1 MINKTKRLSWD
12 SSIGPLNKT
21 EPVPMKEIIIP
32 AQPIKSEHKP
42 SFSEDAEMGVLGS
55 ILFDYE
61 KVLSYCINKRISAKA
76 FYFHSHRIIYA
87 AMLEMFLAS
96 RPIDTMTLA
105 NQLQNQN
112 VLDKVGG
119 LLYLNKLL
127 DSTPAATHAEY
138 YIDLILDQAGK
149 RQLEKLALIIA
160 NSSSNGKNNIDTI
173 NEIQVNL
180 DAIRPIDTSFTV
192 RSLTDYANAEIDAA
206 KTLLG
211 NRFLCR
217 EGGML
222 FVGPSGVGKSSA
234 SVQQDILWALG
245 QPAFDIQPAR
255 PLRVATIQAEN
266 DNGDLTEM
274 ARGIMDGLD
283 LTTEQR
289 EIVKQ
294 NTFYVSEKA
303 KTAEEFIS
311 FIEAVLRVTKPD
323 LLRLDPLQSYIG
335 GDTSDPEV
343 VSNFVHVGLNPL
355 LQKYQCACIVNHHTP
370 KTNTRDTSKWKSSDW
385 QYAGAG
391 SAVLTN
397 WARAIIIVDPCK
409 NDSRLF
415 RFIVAKRGWRVDW
428 RDENDMPTIFKH
440 FKHAHEN
447 GVIFWQPAT
456 DEEVEASIKAP
467 KTKFDLVDLVPADE
481 SIPKDDL
488 IAKAKSE
495 GIGMNRARK
504 FINELIDE
512 KSLFVW
518 KIPRPGTNPRIDLAR
533 TQQPEPALD
542 V

>member
-1 MINKTKRLSWD
+1 
-12 SSIGPLNKT
+12 
-21 EPVPMKEIIIP
+21 MKEIIIP
-32 AQPIKSEHKP
+32 AQPTKIEHKS
-42 SFSEDAEMGVLGS
+42 SFNQEAEMGVLGS

-61 KVLSYCINKRISAKA
+61 KVLGFCVQKHVTAKS
-76 FYFHSHRIIYA
+76 FYFSPHRIIYA
-87 AMLEMFLAS
+87 AMLKMFSAS
-96 RPIDTMTLA
+96 CPIDTMTLV
-105 NQLQNQN
+105 NQLQGQGE
-112 VLDKVGG
+112 LEKVGG

-138 YIDLILDQAGK
+138 YIDLVLDQAGK
-149 RQLEKLALIIA
+149 RQLEKLALLIA
-160 NSSSNGKNNIDTI
+160 DSSNNGKNNLETI
-173 NEIQVNL
+173 NEIQANL

-192 RSLTDYANAEIDAA
+192 RSLTDYADAEIDQA

-274 ARGIMDGLD
+274 ARGIMGGLD
-283 LTTEQR
+283 LTAEQR

-294 NTFYVSEKA
+294 NTFYVAEKA
-303 KTAEEFIS
+303 KTAKEFTN
-311 FIEAVLRVTKPD
+311 FVEAVLRVTKPD
-323 LLRLDPLQSYIG
+323 MLRLDPLQSYIG

-409 NDSRLF
+409 DNQRLF
-415 RFIVAKRGWRVDW
+415 RFVAAKRGWRVDW

-440 FKHAHEN
+440 FKHAQEN
-447 GVIFWQPAT
+447 GTIFWQPAT

-481 SIPKDDL
+481 SISKDDL

-504 FINELIDE
+504 FINELLDE

-533 TQQPEPALD
+533 VQQPEPVLA